1 MSFLKKT
8 FSNSWLVA
16 FIFTSLAAIFAN
28 IILTPFYSSND
39 DVVMRMI
46 AEGRLSEFFG
56 PNEKLIFI
64 SQLYGYILKFLYS
77 HFPNI
82 YWYDLIFFLLMFIT
96 CIIILRISY
105 AMTQIFLQKII
116 ASILIFLIFIIYFS
130 TYQFTI
136 IAGLTFCTAFSLII
150 YFSSPYYKHQKN
162 LPILAAIAGF
172 VLISGL
178 VRYQFFPIFILFA
191 LLCSAPLFFLYLD
204 RKRFLLGMSAC
215 LLGIIF
221 ASAAFLWDRNNYSK
235 NDEWKYFWE
244 FEKYRINFT
253 DYDPLYITYP
263 KEEVNEKLA
272 NIGWT
277 PQEYMLLSHWIYA
290 NPEIYSLEKMKE
302 LSDAF
307 PQTTNFKSI
316 KLKTLMRI
324 ESIPKYF
331 NSLLWLLLL
340 LLFSGLM
347 MWQRKAFLFSIYLG
361 LCIFISFFIISVFF
375 KFPTIWATLAIASI
389 PISLLVLIPWKGDY
403 NPLRNKLDLIP
414 SITLVL
420 IPAITV
426 GIIYNQNKDHK
437 ILSKAAYE
445 DIMDIKKEYKDDLI
459 VDLGGRMHTDRWI
472 RPFSPIF
479 DINMLLTGW
488 LTKTPFI
495 RKELKERD
503 AEKLELAL
511 CTKPIIFPAIYYIMP
526 IIKKFIKETYGMDVA
541 IYKVYEGRLIT
552 LYRCIDVDKPL

>member
-8 FSNSWLVA
+8 FSNPWLVA
-16 FIFTSLAAIFAN
+16 FIFTSFAAIFAN
-28 IILTPFYSSND
+28 TILTPFYSSND

-46 AEGRLSEFFG
+46 AEGRLSQFFG
-56 PNEKLIFI
+56 LSEKLIFI

-96 CIIILRISY
+96 CMIILRISY

-116 ASILIFLIFIIYFS
+116 ASILIFLVFIIYFS

-178 VRYQFFPIFILFA
+178 VRYNFLPIFILFA

-204 RKRFLLGMSAC
+204 RKRFLLGMNAC
-215 LLGIIF
+215 FLGIIF
-221 ASAAFLWDRNNYSK
+221 ASAAFLWDRDNYSK
-235 NDEWKYFWE
+235 NDEWRYFWE

-263 KEEVNEKLA
+263 KEDVDGILA
-272 NIGWT
+272 SIGWT
-277 PQEYMLLSHWIYA
+277 PKQYMLLSHWIYT
-290 NPEIYSLEKMKE
+290 NPEIYSLEKMKK
-302 LSDAF
+302 LSEAF
-307 PQTTNFKSI
+307 PQATTLKSI

-324 ESIPKYF
+324 SSIPKYF

-340 LLFSGLM
+340 LMFSGLM
-347 MWQRKAFLFSIYLG
+347 MWQRKAFFFSVYLAF
-361 LCIFISFFIISVFF
+361 CIFISFFIISVFF
-375 KFPTIWATLAIASI
+375 KFPTVWATLAIASI
-389 PISLLVLIPWKGDY
+389 PISLLVLIPWKGNY
-403 NPLRNKLDLIP
+403 NLLKNKLDIIP
-414 SITLVL
+414 SIIL
-420 IPAITV
+420 ILFPAITV
-426 GIIYNQNKDHK
+426 GIIYNQNKDFK
-437 ILSKAAYE
+437 IISEAVYQ
-445 DIMDIKKEYKDDLI
+445 DILDIKTEYKNDMI
-459 VDLGGRMHTDRWI
+459 VDLSGRMHTDRWV
-472 RPFSPIF
+472 RPFFPIF
-479 DINMLLTGW
+479 DINILLTGW

-503 AEKLELAL
+503 IEKLELAL
-511 CTKPIIFPAIYYIMP
+511 CTRPIVFPSIYYVTP
-526 IIKKFIKETYGMDVA
+526 LIKEFVKETYGMDVA
-541 IYKVYEGRLIT
+541 IYEVFEGRLIT